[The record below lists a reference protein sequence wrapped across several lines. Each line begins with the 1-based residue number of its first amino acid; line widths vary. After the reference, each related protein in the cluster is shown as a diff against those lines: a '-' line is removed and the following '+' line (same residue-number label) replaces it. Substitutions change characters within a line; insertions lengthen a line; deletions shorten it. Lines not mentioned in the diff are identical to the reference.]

1 MLVVRSYMQ
10 CQKKCRLRGLLHVV
24 LQLLLGHTLLFEGGG
39 GAGMRVE

>member
-10 CQKKCRLRGLLHVV
+10 CQKKCRLRGLLHV